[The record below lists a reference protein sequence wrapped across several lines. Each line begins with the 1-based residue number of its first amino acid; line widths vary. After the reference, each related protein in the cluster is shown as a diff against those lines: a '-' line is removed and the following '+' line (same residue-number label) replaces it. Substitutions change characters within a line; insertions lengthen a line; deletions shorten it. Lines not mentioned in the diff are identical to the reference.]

1 MSLKNK
7 VFQIILRVV
16 CAVMLVIAIF
26 LGVVAA
32 FYSLGGGVP
41 NIFGSNI
48 YLVKT
53 DAFDLLHNGT
63 ALVAK
68 QVHPSEI
75 MPGNIVIFN
84 IENNMPALGEI
95 QTNELVDGVHSF
107 TALTENGKL
116 IVLSQS
122 QIVAK
127 GTSFSDFWGAV
138 IGFAVSPIGM
148 LVIAVLP
155 CVVIIVIE
163 ISKFVGKIMPQ
174 PEIETVKK
182 QLEVPT
188 YSPEF
193 ERNRKRSS
201 GRAAAI
207 RAYSDS
213 DDLDDSIGLY
223 DAKVKR
229 STSVE
234 REHLESRSADTDPL
248 FYSPKRQP
256 QRKQTSSSSMPLSS
270 KKLNEAIAASKA
282 ERELLAMSRLRE
294 ETVKEVQKN
303 RSAAIAAEKEQENV
317 AKSASAAAKKTAE
330 IPVKAVTSELS
341 KKTASSEAENIGPT
355 PLPKPESK
363 NEFKPEFKAPQRQ
376 PKPALRLSQ
385 DDNVKQYNPTRQ
397 RQVTT
402 SIPRLDSLLNEDTES
417 TDKPSRNYD
426 IDDILAG
433 IDRKR

>member
-16 CAVMLVIAIF
+16 CGLMLIITIF
-26 LGVVAA
+26 LGIIAA

-63 ALVAK
+63 ALVAR

-75 MPGNIVIFN
+75 QPGNIVIFN

-95 QTNELVDGVHSF
+95 RSGELSDGVYSF
-107 TALTENGKL
+107 TAVTENNKP

-127 GTSFSDFWGAV
+127 GVSFSDFWGAV

-148 LVIAVLP
+148 LLIAVLP
-155 CVVIIVIE
+155 CLVVIIVE
-163 ISKFVGKIMPQ
+163 LSKFVGKIMPQ
-174 PEIETVKK
+174 PEIEPVKK

-193 ERNRKRSS
+193 EKSRNRRGGK
-201 GRAAAI
+201 AAALK
-207 RAYSDS
+207 AYGDS

-223 DAKVKR
+223 DAKIKR

-234 REHLESRSADTDPL
+234 REVPYRSTAADPL
-248 FYSPKRQP
+248 FSSPK
-256 QRKQTSSSSMPLSS
+256 QRTQQKPASNKTMPLSS
-270 KKLNEAIAASKA
+270 KKLEAAIAASKA
-282 ERELLAMSRLRE
+282 ERELLAMSKQRE
-294 ETVKEVQKN
+294 ATVKEVQKT
-303 RSAAIAAEKEQENV
+303 RGAAIAAEKEQELM
-317 AKSASAAAKKTAE
+317 SEAAASKTATAPINSVSE
-330 IPVKAVTSELS
+330 IGKTGSLKAD
-341 KKTASSEAENIGPT
+341 
-355 PLPKPESK
+355 LPISDTIPETEEE
-363 NEFKPEFKAPQRQ
+363 EFKPVFKAPQRQ
-376 PKPALRLSQ
+376 SKSSLRLGQ
-385 DDNVKQYNPTRQ
+385 EATGQRQ
-397 RQVTT
+397 RQNTT
-402 SIPRLDSLLNEDTES
+402 SIPRLDSLLSEDNEP
-417 TDKPSRNYD
+417 TDRPKRKYD

-433 IDRKR
+433 IDRKN

>member
-32 FYSLGGGVP
+32 FYTVGGGVP

-95 QTNELVDGVHSF
+95 QTNELVDGVYSF
-107 TALTENGKL
+107 TALTENDKL

-138 IGFAVSPIGM
+138 ISFAISPVGM
-148 LVIAVLP
+148 LVIAILP
-155 CVVIIVIE
+155 CLVIIVIE
-163 ISKFVGKIMPQ
+163 IAKFVGKIMPQ

-193 ERNRKRSS
+193 ERSRKRSS
-201 GRAAAI
+201 GRAAAM

-223 DAKVKR
+223 DAKVKH

-234 REHLESRSADTDPL
+234 RERLEPRSADSDPL
-248 FYSPKRQP
+248 FYQPKRQP
-256 QRKQTSSSSMPLSS
+256 QPQRKQNTSMPLSS

-303 RSAAIAAEKEQENV
+303 RSAVIAAEKEQENAV
-317 AKSASAAAKKTAE
+317 KSASVSAKKTAE
-330 IPVKAVTSELS
+330 IPVKAVTAELS
-341 KKTASSEAENIGPT
+341 KKEVNTEADNIGPS
-355 PLPKPESK
+355 PLPQPKS
-363 NEFKPEFKAPQRQ
+363 EFKPEFKAPSRQ

-385 DDNVKQYNPTRQ
+385 DDSLKQNNSSRQ
-397 RQVTT
+397 KHVTT
-402 SIPRLDSLLNEDTES
+402 SIPHLDTLLNEDSENTG
-417 TDKPSRNYD
+417 KPSRNYD

>member
-32 FYSLGGGVP
+32 FYTVGGGVP

-84 IENNMPALGEI
+84 IENDMPALGEI

-138 IGFAVSPIGM
+138 IGFAISPIGM

-155 CVVIIVIE
+155 CLVIIVIE
-163 ISKFVGKIMPQ
+163 IAKFVGKIMPQ

-201 GRAAAI
+201 GRAAAM

-223 DAKVKR
+223 DAKDKR

-234 REHLESRSADTDPL
+234 RERLEPRSADPDPL
-248 FYSPKRQP
+248 FYQPKRQS
-256 QRKQTSSSSMPLSS
+256 QRKQNSSSMPLSS

-282 ERELLAMSRLRE
+282 ERELLAMSKLRE

-303 RSAAIAAEKEQENV
+303 RGAAIAAEKEHENAV
-317 AKSASAAAKKTAE
+317 KSASVKKTTE
-330 IPVKAVTSELS
+330 IPVKAVTAELS
-341 KKTASSEAENIGPT
+341 KKTDTAETEIGPS
-355 PLPKPESK
+355 PLPQPKP
-363 NEFKPEFKAPQRQ
+363 EFKPEFKAPARQ

>member
-32 FYSLGGGVP
+32 FYTVGGGVP

-138 IGFAVSPIGM
+138 IGFAISPIGM

-155 CVVIIVIE
+155 CLVIIVIE
-163 ISKFVGKIMPQ
+163 IARFVGKIMPQ

-193 ERNRKRSS
+193 ERNRNRPQ

-234 REHLESRSADTDPL
+234 RERLEPRSADSDPL
-248 FYSPKRQP
+248 FYQPKRQP
-256 QRKQTSSSSMPLSS
+256 QRKQNSSSMPLSS

-303 RSAAIAAEKEQENV
+303 RSAAIAAEKEHENAV
-317 AKSASAAAKKTAE
+317 KSASAKKTAE
-330 IPVKAVTSELS
+330 LPVKAVTSEFS
-341 KKTASSEAENIGPT
+341 KKTSTAETEIGPS
-355 PLPKPESK
+355 PLPQPKPD
-363 NEFKPEFKAPQRQ
+363 FKPEFKAPARQ

-385 DDNVKQYNPTRQ
+385 DDASKQNNNSRQ
-397 RQVTT
+397 KQVTT
-402 SIPRLDSLLNEDTES
+402 SIPRLDALLNEDSENTG
-417 TDKPSRNYD
+417 KPSRNYD

>member
-7 VFQIILRVV
+7 VFQIVLRVV
-16 CAVMLVIAIF
+16 CAIMLVVALF
-26 LGVVAA
+26 LGIVAA
-32 FYSLGGGVP
+32 FYTVGGGVP
-41 NIFGSNI
+41 NIFGSNV

-53 DAFDLLHNGT
+53 DAFDLLNNGT

-84 IENNMPALGEI
+84 IENDMPALAEI
-95 QTNELVDGVHSF
+95 QSNERVDGVYSF
-107 TALTENGKL
+107 TALTENDKL

-155 CVVIIVIE
+155 CLVIIIIE
-163 ISKFVGKIMPQ
+163 ISKFVSKIMPQ

-193 ERNRKRSS
+193 ERNRKHSS
-201 GRAAAI
+201 GRAAAM

-223 DAKVKR
+223 DAKVKH

-234 REHLESRSADTDPL
+234 RERLEPRSADSDPL
-248 FYSPKRQP
+248 FYQPKRQP
-256 QRKQTSSSSMPLSS
+256 QRKQNTSSSMPLSS
-270 KKLNEAIAASKA
+270 KKLNEAIAAAKA
-282 ERELLAMSRLRE
+282 ERELLAMSKLRE

-317 AKSASAAAKKTAE
+317 AKSAVSAKKTSE
-330 IPVKAVTSELS
+330 IPVKSAAPEPQ
-341 KKTASSEAENIGPT
+341 KNKASAEAENIGPA
-355 PLPKPESK
+355 PLP
-363 NEFKPEFKAPQRQ
+363 EFKPEFKPAQRQ
-376 PKPALRLSQ
+376 SKPKPALRLSQ
-385 DDNVKQYNPTRQ
+385 DDNVKQYNPTKQ
-397 RQVTT
+397 KQVTT
-402 SIPRLDSLLNEDTES
+402 SIPRLDALLNEDNETPG
-417 TDKPSRNYD
+417 KPSKNYD